1 MKNIGINVENPSK
14 EDLWRYFRKSF
25 GQFCGFG
32 GITAVKCWN
41 KIRSENELLED
52 IPLIYVNRRTFR
64 QQMKAKLSS
73 KQLQTQRN
81 QKHRHI
87 FFECR

>member
-1 MKNIGINVENPSK
+1 MLEQNTLRKRIG
-14 EDLWRYFRKSF
+14 
-25 GQFCGFG
+25 G
-32 GITAVKCWN
+32 
-41 KIRSENELLED
+41 

-81 QKHRHI
+81 QKIGI
-87 FFECR
+87 F